1 MRKLLLLALA
11 VALTFSLA
19 SAQNGKFVFGPLVGD
34 DAGEIIATN
43 GSQISVP
50 VYVRTSPGINI
61 IGIHWPVASNNI
73 YVASRDGI
81 DYGFSPFVDLGDGCD
96 WQSMTVL
103 APTDNGAFSNQGLLG
118 VKDFPRPPTPNC
130 GINTD
135 GEYWLVAEYILTTTA
150 GNEFD
155 IPHCDAFQAGIDPI
169 NGGFVWANFPAEEL
183 PPSSFQY
190 SFACLTFT
198 SNTDP
203 EWTTYPGAGCGD
215 AGFESCFALAG
226 TDDNVDN
233 DLHIVQTG
241 GPGTYTEEVGGPGG
255 FTSGNWCGTLA
266 AGDYLLSFE
275 LRDYAGGVVP
285 LEVPLHVTEISMD
298 IANVSSFP
306 GGNVSVPLALHSC
319 AFEMGG
325 MELLVG
331 WDPTALTLTGVTPT
345 GRIDDGHEYFHVN
358 FSDPCETCP
367 DDDAVRITWISDINN
382 GVPHAPAFPGD
393 DPIVMLNFA
402 VADDL
407 PWGMVI
413 PVNFLIP
420 HYSDNTVSDETGYIW
435 FRPALTSGSVE
446 VIDPSTYKGD
456 PNMNGAF
463 YEVGDAVLVARRL
476 IEGYVVWSENGTGD
490 DGIQEASGDLNNNG
504 TVDVADLIRFINII
518 NGTINPPKLDPA
530 DAVAEV
536 SVSSVIEDNIEVTI
550 SSGLDIGGVLLSIDH
565 SGVEIGTPVANGM
578 DFLAV
583 DKDGVL
589 NVVVYSLEGN
599 SLPAGSSTVIDIPVI
614 SNNNGSVEILEAS
627 SADAYG
633 RLLETT
639 ASVITPLPTEYSVA
653 QNYPNPFNA
662 KTMISFNLPQA
673 NDVNVGIY
681 SVTGQLVETITG
693 HYEAGSHSV
702 NWDASNVA
710 SGIYFYKVTAG
721 SFTQTMKMTLLK

>member
-61 IGIHWPVASNNI
+61 VGIHWPVASNNV
-73 YVASRDGI
+73 YVATRDGI
-81 DYGFSPFVDLGDGCD
+81 DFGFSPFVDLGDGCD

-103 APTDNGAFSNQGLLG
+103 PPTNDGAFSNQGLLG

-135 GEYWLVAEYILTTTA
+135 GEYWLVAEYIVTTTE

-155 IPHCDAFQAGIDPI
+155 IPNCDAFQAGIDPI

-183 PPSSFQY
+183 PPTSFDY

-203 EWTTYPGAGCGD
+203 VWTEYPTEGCGD
-215 AGFESCFALAG
+215 AGFESCFHLAG
-226 TDDNVDN
+226 TDANTDN

-266 AGDYLLSFE
+266 AGDYLLTFE
-275 LRDYAGGVVP
+275 LRDNSGGTIPIDVP
-285 LEVPLHVTEISMD
+285 LTVGEISMD
-298 IANVSSFP
+298 IAHVSSFP

-325 MELLVG
+325 MELFVG

-358 FSDPCETCP
+358 FSDPCQECP
-367 DDDAVRITWISDINN
+367 DDDAARITWISDINN
-382 GVPHAPAFPGD
+382 GVPHAPAYPGD
-393 DPIVMLNFA
+393 DPIIMLNFA
-402 VADDL
+402 VASDL

-413 PVNFLIP
+413 PVNFQIP
-420 HYSDNTVSDETGYIW
+420 HYSDNTVSDESGYVW
-435 FRPALTSGSVE
+435 FRPALSNGSVE
-446 VIDPSTYKGD
+446 VIDPSAYKGD

-476 IEGYVVWSENGTGD
+476 ISGYIVWSENGTGD

-530 DAVAEV
+530 DAYAEV
-536 SVSSVIEDNIEVTI
+536 SVSSVIGDNIEVTI
-550 SSGLDIGGVLLSIDH
+550 NSGLDIGGVLLSIDH

-583 DKDGVL
+583 DNDGVL
-589 NVVVYSLEGN
+589 NVVVYSLAGN
-599 SLPAGSSTVIDIPVI
+599 SLPAGNSTVIDIPVI
-614 SNNNGSVEILEAS
+614 SNDNGSVEILEAS
-627 SADAYG
+627 SADSYG

-639 ASVITPLPTEYSVA
+639 ASVITPLPTDYSVA

-662 KTMISFNLPQA
+662 KTMISFDLPSA
-673 NDVNVGIY
+673 NDVNIGIY
-681 SVTGQLVETITG
+681 SVTGQLVETISG
-693 HYEAGSHSV
+693 RYEAGSHSIT
-702 NWDASNVA
+702 WDASNVA
-710 SGIYFYKVTAG
+710 SGVYFYKVAAG
-721 SFTQTMKMTLLK
+721 SFSQTMKMTLLK